1 MALETE
7 KSFPCDAEETET
19 GYDKEYVADDFARYF
34 RAFISSGIFMKEDTN
49 LQVIANGDMT
59 VTLKAGKMIIDGYRY
74 DNTGDI
80 IIEIDPADG
89 VLGRIDRVS
98 ATWCKDEGDIHYTL
112 QKGTPSYEPVAP
124 ECRRTEEYKD
134 YVVADIYVAAGVI
147 KIQQQNITD
156 QRLNSDVCGLAI
168 PFTELNT
175 DAIFTQYQDAV
186 NEFLKFADTCIDST
200 VVGQIEADL
209 ANKLDKTGDSGN
221 NVVAFTQTASRQ
233 NIMTGDTHKT
243 IFGKIKKWLADLT
256 ATAFAQMITTKE
268 DLLATKVTGYVPD
281 AKAVADTYTELNGKL
296 GNIYISD
303 ITSEINTD
311 YVDGSVYVYSTN
323 RTIRVIAK
331 LTTKEDI
338 PAWTHIINNL
348 GWSGINIYFYDV
360 NNQIGINWNGNYMQ
374 NTIVVSKNNT
384 FNIDIE
390 CIV

>member
-1 MALETE
+1 MSVPEGY
-7 KSFPCDAEETET
+7 KSLGKIGISYKGDYNSNTAYERLDAVFHNGSTYLAIKDAPDGAPRDDKT
-19 GYDKEYVADDFARYF
+19 NWIYLAKGYDGETVDVADSEI
-34 RAFISSGIFMKEDTN
+34 AFTDSETRENIVSGEK
-49 LQVIANGDMT
+49 V
-59 VTLKAGKMIIDGYRY
+59 
-74 DNTGDI
+74 
-80 IIEIDPADG
+80 
-89 VLGRIDRVS
+89 
-98 ATWCKDEGDIHYTL
+98 
-112 QKGTPSYEPVAP
+112 
-124 ECRRTEEYKD
+124 
-134 YVVADIYVAAGVI
+134 
-147 KIQQQNITD
+147 
-156 QRLNSDVCGLAI
+156 
-168 PFTELNT
+168 
-175 DAIFTQYQDAV
+175 
-186 NEFLKFADTCIDST
+186 ST
-200 VVGQIEADL
+200 V
-209 ANKLDKTGDSGN
+209 
-221 NVVAFTQTASRQ
+221 
-233 NIMTGDTHKT
+233 
-243 IFGKIKKWLADLT
+243 FGKIKKFFTDLT
-256 ATAFAQMITTKE
+256 APAFAQMITSAD

-281 AKAVADTYTELNGKL
+281 AKAVADAYTELNGKL